1 MVRTY
6 YQPPQ
11 WTIIF
16 ILLLSG
22 LACSK
27 LFIMASTGPWYYL
40 LLAAVPLVIFIG
52 CARPLL
58 ENRSIT
64 IGDGNIILQQR
75 FCKPLKLKLSKDLYQ
90 IVIKDDNVRSFLF
103 QSGHKHIQFSPM
115 AYRDGKALSETI
127 LEQIKQEGIVVEM
140 VSA

>member
-1 MVRTY
+1 
-6 YQPPQ
+6 
-11 WTIIF
+11 
-16 ILLLSG
+16 
-22 LACSK
+22 
-27 LFIMASTGPWYYL
+27 MASTGTGSWYYL

-52 CARPLL
+52 CAKPLL

-64 IGDGNIILQQR
+64 IRDGTIIIHQR

-90 IVIKDDNVRSFLF
+90 IVIKDDNVRSFRF
-103 QSGHKHIQFSPM
+103 QSGHKNIQFSLM
-115 AYRDGKALSETI
+115 AYRDGNELSESI